1 MSDGQ
6 RTATGLAALDAVTID
21 GYGTMLTIHD
31 PIGHLDRELRARGV
45 SLPRGAIEHGFSAE
59 AEYYVQAKLAAKDAD
74 SLAALRADCA
84 RVFLE
89 AAGADLDPVEFA
101 SVLVYEF
108 EALPGVP
115 DALARL
121 SAHGLALAVVADWDY
136 GLHEHLRN
144 HGLGHYFATVV
155 TSAEVGAVKP
165 SPAPFLTA
173 LDRLGVEPARALHV
187 GDHAKDEEGAA
198 AAGMHFAPAP
208 LPEAVQQWIR

>member
-6 RTATGLAALDAVTID
+6 STATGLAALDAVTID
-21 GYGTMLTIHD
+21 GYGTLLTIHD

-45 SLPRGAIEHGFSAE
+45 ALPRGAIERGFAAE
-59 AEYYVQAKLAAKDAD
+59 GEYYREAKVAARDEE

-84 RVFLE
+84 RVLLA

-108 EALPGVP
+108 ETLPDVP
-115 DALARL
+115 EALARL
-121 SAHGLALAVVADWDY
+121 AARGLALAVVADWDY
-136 GLHEHLRN
+136 GLHEHLRT
-144 HGLGHYFATVV
+144 HRLGHYFATVV
-155 TSAEVGAVKP
+155 TSAEAGAAKP
-165 SPAPFLTA
+165 SPVPFLAA
-173 LDRLGVEPARALHV
+173 LDRLGVEPARALHI

-208 LPEAVQQWIR
+208 LAEAVQQWLA

>member
-21 GYGTMLTIHD
+21 GYGTLLTIHD
-31 PIGHLDRELRARGV
+31 PIGHLDRELRVRGV
-45 SLPRGAIEHGFSAE
+45 ALPRSAIERGFSAE

-84 RVFLE
+84 RVLLE
-89 AAGADLDPVEFA
+89 AAGADLDPVQFA
-101 SVLVYEF
+101 SALAYEF
-108 EALPGVP
+108 EALAGVP
-115 DALARL
+115 DALAL
-121 SAHGLALAVVADWDY
+121 LAAHGLALAVVADWDY

-155 TSAEVGAVKP
+155 TSAEVGAAKP
-165 SPAPFLTA
+165 GPAPFLAA
-173 LDRLGVEPARALHV
+173 LDRLGVEPARALHI
-187 GDHAKDEEGAA
+187 GDHPKDREGAA

-208 LPEAVQQWIR
+208 LDEAVQRWLA

>member
-21 GYGTMLTIHD
+21 GYGTLLTIHD

-45 SLPRGAIEHGFSAE
+45 SLPRGAIERGFSAE
-59 AEYYVQAKLAAKDAD
+59 ADYYVQAKLAAKDAD
-74 SLAALRADCA
+74 GLAALRADCA

-101 SVLVYEF
+101 AALVYEF

-121 SAHGLALAVVADWDY
+121 TARGLALAVVADWDY
-136 GLHEHLRN
+136 SLHEHLKN

-155 TSAEVGAVKP
+155 TSAEVGAAKP
-165 SPAPFLTA
+165 SPAPFLAA

-208 LPEAVQQWIR
+208 LAEAVQQWLK

>member
-21 GYGTMLTIHD
+21 GYGTLLTIHD

-45 SLPRGAIEHGFSAE
+45 SLPRGAIERGFSAE
-59 AEYYVQAKLAAKDAD
+59 ADYYVQAKVGAKDAD

-84 RVFLE
+84 RVLLE

-108 EALPGVP
+108 EMLPGVP
-115 DALARL
+115 EALARL
-121 SAHGLALAVVADWDY
+121 AARGLALAVVADWDY
-136 GLHEHLRN
+136 GLHEHLGTHR
-144 HGLGHYFATVV
+144 LAHYFGAVV
-155 TSAEVGAVKP
+155 TSAEVGAAKP
-165 SPAPFLTA
+165 SRAPFLAA
-173 LDRLGVEPARALHV
+173 LDRLGVEPARALHI
-187 GDHAKDEEGAA
+187 GDHPKDEEGAA

-208 LPEAVQQWIR
+208 LEEAVQRWLA

>member
-59 AEYYVQAKLAAKDAD
+59 AEYYVQAKLAATDAD